1 MAEPRPEFS
10 TLKLGRKGYECTAV
24 DTFVDRVLRRVNED
38 RTHDGMSS
46 HELAMPLFDEARG
59 SSAYDEDQVD
69 AWLKEMR
76 TRIQAMESSLHEEDI
91 PTGREEGSVLDMGAP
106 PHYADRFPRVSRAV
120 LGFATA
126 EVDQAMEQL
135 RAAFAGGQAPTAEQ
149 ILSLSFAEEQGGY
162 RQVAVA
168 QTLELIAMARR
179 A

>member
-10 TLKLGRKGYECTAV
+10 TLKLARKGYEISAV
-24 DTFVDRVLRRVNED
+24 DAFVDRVLGRVNGD
-38 RTHDGMSS
+38 RGRDGMSS

-59 SSAYDEDQVD
+59 SSAYDEEQVD
-69 AWLKEMR
+69 TWLKEMR
-76 TRIQAMESSLHEEDI
+76 GRIQDMESNLHEQDI
-91 PTGREEGSVLDMGAP
+91 PKGGEGSVLDMGAP

-135 RAAFAGGQAPTAEQ
+135 RSAFAAGQAPTAEQ
-149 ILSLSFAEEQGGY
+149 ILALSFQQEQGGY